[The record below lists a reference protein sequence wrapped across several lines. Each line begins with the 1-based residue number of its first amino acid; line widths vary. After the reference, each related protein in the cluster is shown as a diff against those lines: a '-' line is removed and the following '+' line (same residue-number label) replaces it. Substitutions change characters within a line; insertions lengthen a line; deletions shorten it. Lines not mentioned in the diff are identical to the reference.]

1 MGDGN
6 RHKKHP
12 QKKTAT
18 PDTPPTPSLFAFS
31 PPPHAPTEPGRS
43 TSTPAHA
50 PAPAPATPGPHDPD
64 NNNNPNG
71 KRRGVGGGEEQPR
84 GTGDGR
90 TGSGSPDTHPT
101 PPCLPPS
108 GPPRVHPPAGY
119 RDRTRRPPQPPQP
132 PPTPQSRRAHTQAAE
147 AERPRVIVYV
157 AAGQQTAR
165 DTPPPVWV
173 SGPPPRAGPLR
184 ARVPARYQ
192 SVKCSADRGTAPGNP
207 LGRRRGK

>member
-1 MGDGN
+1 MTGDGN
-6 RHKKHP
+6 RHKNNH
-12 QKKTAT
+12 KKQPPT
-18 PDTPPTPSLFAFS
+18 DTPHPSLLAFS
-31 PPPHAPTEPGRS
+31 HPPHAPTEPGRS
-43 TSTPAHA
+43 TSTPAPA
-50 PAPAPATPGPHDPD
+50 PAPAPATPGLHDPD

-119 RDRTRRPPQPPQP
+119 RDRTRRPPPPPP

-165 DTPPPVWV
+165 DTPPPARV
-173 SGPPPRAGPLR
+173 GIRPPAPRRSIKGAR
-184 ARVPARYQ
+184 AREISIR
-192 SVKCSADRGTAPGNP
+192 
-207 LGRRRGK
+207 

>member
-6 RHKKHP
+6 RHKKQP
-12 QKKTAT
+12 QKKQ
-18 PDTPPTPSLFAFS
+18 PPPTPPTPVSSPFPTHPTPPLSPVDRRA
-31 PPPHAPTEPGRS
+31 PPPTPPPLPRRPPARTIPTTITTPTESG
-43 TSTPAHA
+43 
-50 PAPAPATPGPHDPD
+50 
-64 NNNNPNG
+64 
-71 KRRGVGGGEEQPR
+71 GVLGGGGEEQPR

-147 AERPRVIVYV
+147 AERPRVIVVYV

-165 DTPPPVWV
+165 DTPPRPV
-173 SGPPPRAGPLR
+173 GIRPPAPRRSIKGAR
-184 ARVPARYQ
+184 AREISIR
-192 SVKCSADRGTAPGNP
+192 
-207 LGRRRGK
+207 

>member
-1 MGDGN
+1 MTGDGN
-6 RHKKHP
+6 RHKNNH
-12 QKKTAT
+12 KKQPPT
-18 PDTPPTPSLFAFS
+18 DTPHPSLLAFS
-31 PPPHAPTEPGRS
+31 HPPHAPTEPGRS

-50 PAPAPATPGPHDPD
+50 PAPAPATPGLHDPD

-119 RDRTRRPPQPPQP
+119 RDRTRRPPPPP
-132 PPTPQSRRAHTQAAE
+132 SPPTPQSRRAHTQAAE

-165 DTPPPVWV
+165 DTPPPARV
-173 SGPPPRAGPLR
+173 GIRPPAPRRSIKGAR
-184 ARVPARYQ
+184 AREISIR
-192 SVKCSADRGTAPGNP
+192 
-207 LGRRRGK
+207 

>member
-1 MGDGN
+1 MTGDGN
-6 RHKKHP
+6 RHKKQP
-12 QKKTAT
+12 QKNSH
-18 PDTPPTPSLFAFS
+18 PRHPPPQS
-31 PPPHAPTEPGRS
+31 PRLSHPPHAPTEPGRS
-43 TSTPAHA
+43 TSTPA